1 MTNSLTESSVF
12 IECKINELRSG
23 RYLKQKTVPFE
34 AAQIVIL
41 ILTMGKNETVQ
52 LEAEKLNENYP
63 TTKFLP
69 APWGT

>member
-1 MTNSLTESSVF
+1 MSSDQVGISNKRQFRLKLRKSLFLYEQW
-12 IECKINELRSG
+12 EKW
-23 RYLKQKTVPFE
+23 K
-34 AAQIVIL
+34 
-41 ILTMGKNETVQ
+41 